1 MAIVQFRIH
10 PGVGCARFGNSAVAY
25 HLASEFPYFMQEEF
39 PNLRFRPKPRRH
51 PRSFFTGP
59 SASAA
64 EATGTDAI
72 YPTIYED
79 AAFEDK
85 FKESEGFIFPQG
97 VRFRVFAYVYDDDVS
112 RRRPLSVFE
121 VTADMA
127 NITWK
132 VDIANKKAHV
142 GGSPDEIVGTAQL
155 VTSTVAPVPLVCK
168 RVRRDDTFPNLAYV
182 FLERD
187 DADKAKVTGRLHVI
201 GNEGGFRGS
210 AAPTSLWS
218 DDWYDSS
225 GDGPV
230 QAIINPI
237 GDALRNAAGV
247 SNTAELKYFNYG
259 TDAPQ
264 PGTTANIT
272 AMPAWVVIGPPD
284 YVPDMGFFV
293 SLYDIAVDRGF
304 SSLETSSVVNQPG
317 KHKLIRW
324 KSQFNS
330 YRKTDYLI
338 HIHPHMCLFEDVK
351 FVSGEAFGDPERN
364 GPSPE
369 PDRFHNHHDG
379 SARPAPD
386 PDPKKT
392 EKAAVAHGG
401 VLFTARALKSRLL
414 DPKDLKDPD
423 PSKPI
428 LDWMKRAVFAR
439 LRKPQTLYDRERTF
453 LVRPP
458 GVASPGTRIK
468 GTFPRKLGRR
478 MDYGRGS
485 GDDGRRFDFPSHPPH
500 KGNLRMFHGLP
511 HAGSMCGVTNPPPP
525 GGPPPPARPLTPAEL
540 TLLPFMDDMYWPA
553 TFSDMPML
561 RELAYTPLQY
571 NQFET
576 WQASDADV
584 RMDNIFDVMLS
595 PSLKTSFAVVGAT
608 DADQHFVAFLAA
620 RPLFAPAV
628 IDMAAMGAMLGGS
641 FLPGIEVGREAGIA
655 ANWCLF
661 YGATQYFPT
670 VRFKPVG
677 RGDEHASGTLTK
689 DLAVPWSQDFRAC
702 DEKFWPTSR
711 PGRTIRTSGGARENW
726 QIVNSPLIPIPHLG
740 RPAANDLE
748 FIQEYWKALGFVRRK
763 PADEF
768 IELEQTWH

>member
-1 MAIVQFRIH
+1 MAIVQFRVH
-10 PGVGCARFGNSAVAY
+10 PGVGCARFGNSAKAY

-39 PNLRFRPKPRRH
+39 PNLRFKPKPRTH
-51 PRSFFTGP
+51 PKSFFP
-59 SASAA
+59 SDADA
-64 EATGTDAI
+64 EAVGTEGTYA
-72 YPTIYED
+72 IYED
-79 AAFEDK
+79 AAFDNK
-85 FKESEGFIFPQG
+85 FKETEGVIFPQG

-127 NITWK
+127 DITWR
-132 VDIANKKAHV
+132 VDLANKKAHIS
-142 GGSPDEIVGTAQL
+142 GAPDEIVGTAEL
-155 VTSTVAPVPLVCK
+155 VTSTVVPVPLRCK
-168 RVRRDDTFPNLAYV
+168 RVRRDDTLPNLAYI

-187 DADKAKVTGRLHVI
+187 DADRRRVTGRLHVI
-201 GNEGGFRGS
+201 GNEGGFKGGV
-210 AAPTSLWS
+210 APTSLWS

-225 GDGPV
+225 ADGPV
-230 QAIINPI
+230 QAIIAPR
-237 GDALRNAAGV
+237 GDLLRNAAGV
-247 SNTAELKYFNYG
+247 ANVADLNYFNYG

-264 PGTTANIT
+264 PGTTASIN
-272 AMPAWVVIGPPD
+272 AMPGWVAIGPPD
-284 YVPDMGFFV
+284 YVPDMGHFV
-293 SLYDIAVDRGF
+293 SLYDIAVDRGY
-304 SSLETSSVVNQPG
+304 SSLETSSVINQPG

-351 FVSGEAFGDPERN
+351 FVSGEAFGEPERN

-369 PDRFHNHHDG
+369 PDRFHNPIIVTPP
-379 SARPAPD
+379 PAPD
-386 PDPKKT
+386 PDPKVT
-392 EKAAVAHGG
+392 EKARIGHGG
-401 VLFTARALKSRLL
+401 IKFTARALRSRLL

-428 LDWMKRAVFAR
+428 IDWMKRAVFGR
-439 LRKPQTLYDRERTF
+439 LRKPGTLYDKERTF
-453 LVRPP
+453 LIREP
-458 GVASPGTRIK
+458 GVASPGNRVK
-468 GTFPRKLGRR
+468 STFPRKLGRR

-485 GDDGRRFDFPSHPPH
+485 GDDGRRFNFPGHPPH
-500 KGNLRMFHGLP
+500 TGNLRMFHGLP
-511 HAGSMCGVTNPPPP
+511 HAGALCGKTNPVPIVDPA
-525 GGPPPPARPLTPAEL
+525 GRVLTGPER

-576 WQASDADV
+576 WQASDADI

-595 PSLKTSFAVVGAT
+595 SALKTSFTAAGAT
-608 DADQHFVAFLAA
+608 DADQHFADFLAA

-677 RGDEHASGTLTK
+677 SVGEHTHGTLTK

-711 PGRTIRTSGGARENW
+711 PGRTIRTSGGLRQDW
-726 QIVNSPLIPIPHLG
+726 QIVDDPIFRVTIPHLG
-740 RPAANDLE
+740 RPATNDLE
-748 FIQEYWKALGFVRRK
+748 FVQEYWKALGFVRRI
-763 PADEF
+763 ATDEF
-768 IELEQTWH
+768 IEQEQTWH